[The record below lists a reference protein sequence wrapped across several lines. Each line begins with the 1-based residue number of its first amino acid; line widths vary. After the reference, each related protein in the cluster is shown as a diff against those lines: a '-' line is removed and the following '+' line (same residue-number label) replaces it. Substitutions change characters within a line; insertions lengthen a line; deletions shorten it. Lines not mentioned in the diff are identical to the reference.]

1 MTTEDLQIDEMA
13 AETEQAR
20 LLRRARD
27 TLELTSE
34 QLAGELGVSLPAL
47 RSWLLPADNKAHREM
62 PQTAKLL
69 LERILADE
77 KAKKRKR

>member
-1 MTTEDLQIDEMA
+1 MTAEDLQIDEMA

-34 QLAGELGVSLPAL
+34 QLAVELGVSLPAL

-69 LERILADE
+69 LERILAD
-77 KAKKRKR
+77 KRAGKKK